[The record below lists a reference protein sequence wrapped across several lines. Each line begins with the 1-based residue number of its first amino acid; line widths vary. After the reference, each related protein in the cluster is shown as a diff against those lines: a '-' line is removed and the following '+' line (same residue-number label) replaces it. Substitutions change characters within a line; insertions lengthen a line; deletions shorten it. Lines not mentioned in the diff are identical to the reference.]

1 MRTVRRMSDV
11 VRIVRTIAGQ
21 HRRRDPLSQ

>member
-21 HRRRDPLSQ
+21 HRRRDPLPP